1 MNRKNMQSYQMLT
14 RTVEFAANHVGLFP
28 KHSAAAEISPP

>member
-14 RTVEFAANHVGLFP
+14 RTVEFATNHVGSGRSACG
-28 KHSAAAEISPP
+28 HSQVI